1 MMKTSFHS
9 RAIFR
14 FATIFIVIGFPPAA
28 CAELFMYTDSDGV
41 PHFTNVPSNTLYQ
54 RIPTEGDAH
63 PKAMAQVLA
72 PGRERGRQDFAS
84 QVAHAAA
91 ETGLPES
98 LLHAVI
104 KAESN
109 YNPGAVS
116 RKGAVGLMQ
125 LMPDTARRYGVLDAR
140 DPAANVLAGARY
152 LKSLLL
158 MFDAD
163 LALALAAYNAG
174 PVAVM
179 RSGRAVPPYAE
190 TRRYVPRVIKLYRLG
205 TRP

>member
-9 RAIFR
+9 RAIVR
-14 FATIFIVIGFPPAA
+14 LATLSIVLGFSPAA

-41 PHFTNVPSNTLYQ
+41 SYFTNIPSNTLYE
-54 RIPTEGDAH
+54 RIPTEGDAN
-63 PKAMAQVLA
+63 PKALAQVLS
-72 PGRERGRQDFAS
+72 PGRERGRQDYAS
-84 QVAHAAA
+84 QIAHAAA

-104 KAESN
+104 KVESN
-109 YNPGAVS
+109 YNSGAVS

-163 LALALAAYNAG
+163 LDLALAAYNAG
-174 PVAVM
+174 PAAVM

-190 TRRYVPRVIKLYRLG
+190 TRRYIPRVIKLYRSG
-205 TRP
+205 ARP